1 MSLQLLDPE
10 DAVALERFER
20 AFYGAFIRAKANRLA
35 RHLWQWNDDTRRIR
49 PHIPYADQR
58 VFVRWEDDGTVDTAA
73 AINLRLVSYQAAR
86 LGFDPPPASLSG
98 HCEVLTLFSRRDA
111 DLVGLR
117 TFLQEVAVDL
127 LALGLR
133 SADATC
139 TDRLLPAYRH
149 IGGQPLA
156 RRSLDG
162 ENRTLLRFQLAEVA
176 RLQALT

>member
-1 MSLQLLDPE
+1 MSLQLLDPA
-10 DAVALERFER
+10 DAEALERFER
-20 AFYGAFIRAKANRLA
+20 GFYEAFIRAKANRLA
-35 RHLWQWNDDTRRIR
+35 RHLWLWNDETRRIR

-58 VFVRWEDDGTVDTAA
+58 VFLRWEEDGTVDTAA
-73 AINLRLVSYQAAR
+73 AINLRLALYQASR
-86 LGFDPPPASLSG
+86 LGFDPPPATLSG
-98 HCEVLTLFSRRDA
+98 HCEVLALFSRCDA

-117 TFLQEVAVDL
+117 TFFQEVAEDL

-156 RRSLDG
+156 QRSLDG